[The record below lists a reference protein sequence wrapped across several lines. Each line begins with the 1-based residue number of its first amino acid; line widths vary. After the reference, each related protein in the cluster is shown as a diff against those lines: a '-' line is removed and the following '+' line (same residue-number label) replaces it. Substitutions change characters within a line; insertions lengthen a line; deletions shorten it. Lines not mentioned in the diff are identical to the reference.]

1 MISFEL
7 SEKEEKKLNDWKE
20 KHNMKCK
27 LKKKRK
33 LRTLTYCFTPT
44 GIGSIIVVQCSCGKI
59 KNITCE
65 EDW

>member
-1 MISFEL
+1 MVNFEL
-7 SEKEEKKLNDWKE
+7 SEKEEKKLNDWLE

-33 LRTLTYCFTPT
+33 LRHFTYCFTPT
-44 GIGSIIVVQCSCGKI
+44 GIGSIIEVECSCGKS
-59 KNITCE
+59 KDITCE